1 MNVTTCNNLPTMC
14 FSFELNLINM
24 QNYGILLVITPNIKS
39 GCIND
44 QFIYS

>member
-1 MNVTTCNNLPTMC
+1 
-14 FSFELNLINM
+14 M

-44 QFIYS
+44 QFIYSWVYLQQDGERISVYKFSIQRF